1 VPSKRQI
8 DRIVNLLEEIPMPN
22 TCAQPTELATKLGA
36 GDIMTLHTAKPQ
48 AGTQLATSAN
58 DLSPK
63 SEKGVKFA
71 ALKSSRVRA
80 AKRAYVTRNMDLETA
95 RYLKRGQSTPKS
107 GDLVLAKITH
117 LGQHKRIE
125 QTNGRRAFLHVGD
138 EIVLSYGARYA
149 ADQFEGY
156 VPENLS
162 ECYMVAA
169 GGIAATYASKNAKVK
184 NPTRIKPIGLLCD
197 ENQNVINLKR
207 SAVKPDTKPGPK
219 PVANADPHIIA
230 VVGSGM
236 NAGKTTMAANI
247 IYGLSQENLKV
258 AALKITGTGAGGD
271 MWQYQDAGAHIAY
284 DFTDAGYPTT
294 FKVPED
300 ELRGIMELLV
310 SAAQAKNPDVIV
322 IEIADGLLQEETKH
336 IIGTSWF
343 KSQIDSLVY
352 AARDGLSVSA
362 GVSLLQAHQLPLI
375 AIGGMLTSAPLCV
388 REAASVTDVPILDA
402 DAYSNTAQLA
412 HNLLRSP

>member
-1 VPSKRQI
+1 
-8 DRIVNLLEEIPMPN
+8 MPN
-22 TCAQPTELATKLGA
+22 TCIQPTGLTTETGLATELGA
-36 GDIMTLHTAKPQ
+36 GDIVTLHTPKPL
-48 AGTQLATSAN
+48 AGFRLETLAN
-58 DLSPK
+58 DLTPK
-63 SEKGVKFA
+63 PDKGAKFST
-71 ALKSSRVRA
+71 LKSSRVRA

-95 RYLKRGQSTPKS
+95 RYLKRGQSTPKA
-107 GDLVLAKITH
+107 GDLILAKVTH

-169 GGIAATYASKNAKVK
+169 GGIAATYASKNSRVK

-197 ENQNVINLKR
+197 ENQDVINLKR
-207 SAVKPDTKPGPK
+207 SAIKPGAK
-219 PVANADPHIIA
+219 LTGHADPHIIA

-247 IYGLSQENLKV
+247 IYGLSQEHLKV

-284 DFTDAGYPTT
+284 DFTDAGYPST
-294 FKVPED
+294 FKVPTK

-310 SAAQAKNPDVIV
+310 SAAQVKNPDVIV

-336 IIGTSWF
+336 IIESSWF

-352 AARDGLSVSA
+352 AACDGLSASA

-388 REAASVTDVPILDA
+388 REAASATDVPILDA
-402 DAYSNTAQLA
+402 DAYNNTAQLA

>member
-1 VPSKRQI
+1 
-8 DRIVNLLEEIPMPN
+8 MAN
-22 TCAQPTELATKLGA
+22 TCIQQSDLAIKLEAGEIMTFQATKAQTAVPLKA
-36 GDIMTLHTAKPQ
+36 G
-48 AGTQLATSAN
+48 AN
-58 DLSPK
+58 DFMPK
-63 SEKGVKFA
+63 SEKRAKFA
-71 ALKSSRVRA
+71 ALKSNRVQA
-80 AKRAYVTRNMDLETA
+80 AKRAYVTRNMDLEPA
-95 RYLKRGQSTPKS
+95 KYLKRGQITPKA
-107 GDLVLAKITH
+107 GDLVLAKVTY

-125 QTNGRRAFLHVGD
+125 KTNGRRAFLHVGD
-138 EIVLSYGARYA
+138 EIILSYGARYA

-169 GGIAATYASKNAKVK
+169 GGIAATYASKNARVK

-197 ENQNVINLKR
+197 KNRNVINLKS
-207 SAVKPDTKPGPK
+207 SAIKPGLTSTIK
-219 PVANADPHIIA
+219 TEPHIIA

-236 NAGKTTMAANI
+236 NAGKTTVAANI
-247 IYGLSQENLKV
+247 IHSLSQENLKV

-294 FKVPED
+294 FKVAQD

-310 SAAQAKNPDVIV
+310 SAAKAKNPDVIV

-336 IIGTSWF
+336 IIGTPWF

-352 AARDGLSVSA
+352 AARDGLSASA
-362 GVSLLQAHQLPLI
+362 GVSLLQTHQLPLI

-388 REAASVTDVPILDA
+388 REAALVTGVPILDA
-402 DAYSNTAQLA
+402 AAYNNTAQLA
-412 HNLLRSP
+412 HDLLRSP